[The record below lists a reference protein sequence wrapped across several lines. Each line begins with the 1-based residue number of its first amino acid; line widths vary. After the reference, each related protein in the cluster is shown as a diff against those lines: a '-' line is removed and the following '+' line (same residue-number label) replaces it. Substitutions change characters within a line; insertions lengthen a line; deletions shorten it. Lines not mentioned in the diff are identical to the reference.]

1 MPYEVLDIKIRDD
14 GTRVVTS
21 RLVKMGDAGARAGQ
35 RVQRSMKS
43 IGEEA
48 NVLSRQIFIV
58 RRALTTLF
66 AATGVSA
73 ATRMVNEFTNMNNQ
87 LRTVTRNEEQLIQRR
102 KELLAISKDS
112 LTPFK
117 AINELYARTKRAS
130 KELGYSDKEL
140 LKFTKALAQ
149 ETTLSGATT
158 YEAENAIRQLTQGMG
173 AAGLKGEELRSVLEQ
188 LPTVAKRIA
197 DGLGV
202 SVGALRELG
211 AAGKISGKDV
221 IEAML
226 NSADEIEAS
235 FKDVVIA
242 PERAFEILKDQIRE
256 YVGETDRALGIS
268 QSFSRLMLEIAA
280 NVGGVVRDAFT
291 LATTAS
297 LVYVGW
303 LTKAAIASKAV
314 TAATTEQAA
323 ATTALAAAQRS
334 AAAAGTT
341 QVAANAAAGGLFTRM
356 AAGVGSFLGVL
367 NRTLGRRVGLLLL
380 VGTFIELNREINE
393 MTGNTSG
400 LPGIFRLLAIQMRK
414 LGSEIARVV
423 SDFGEFLN
431 KYIPFLD
438 FLQHLPSFK
447 ELGDAIGITSLERD
461 PAIQAEARKRALE
474 SLAKDPFLSAQ
485 AATQLNRG
493 RPADQQISPD
503 SITAQQ
509 LDLLE
514 SQRLPPFFAPN
525 RPSIEGQGTT
535 KLREELKVQLEIVV
549 QDVLAQHER
558 ATGTTSFTE
567 AGVRQAF
574 EEEKILERKLELQQQ
589 IKDTLLQIREISVQS
604 PDADPSVTEA
614 FDQQADSILRV
625 MESLGDSSNIE
636 VSKQA
641 IAQYRDILAS
651 LTPELDKLDK
661 VTALQDATNAKTE
674 ELKKNLESS
683 YAALEEQTKD
693 LTDEQKATALAGAQ
707 DTINA
712 ATQLLEQAAERL
724 KVSIAGAFAN
734 VLTQIN
740 AAAKTAATA
749 SGNKAAAPPPLPGS
763 ITPQAGSGTAID
775 EITQLNTQLDAAN
788 QKLYQLQQQGVQS
801 FGSLG
806 SAGQRAGDQIN
817 NIFTNAFSSLEDA
830 LVQFVTTGKLDF
842 KQLINAM
849 LADLARLVIRMLI
862 IQPLMGFFGGFFG
875 GFGFSGGGFLGDL
888 TTPSFGAAL
897 PGFAMG
903 GLVDDPFAN
912 VPRFAGGGRVSG
924 PGTGVSD
931 SVPALLSRKEFVVN
945 AAATSRNLPALR
957 TLNRTGDLPS
967 GGATVN
973 FAPNTVINVSGGQ
986 DGAKQGRNAAR
997 EFNAMIEAKFNELI
1011 RREKRSGGALSSTTQ
1026 DLY

>member
-21 RLVKMGDAGARAGQ
+21 RLVKMGEAGARAGT
-35 RVQRSMKS
+35 RVQRSMKGMS
-43 IGEEA
+43 EEA
-48 NVLSRQIFIV
+48 NILSRQIFLV
-58 RRALTTLF
+58 RRAFTTLF
-66 AATGVSA
+66 AATGLSA

-112 LTPFK
+112 LAPFR

-130 KELGYSDKEL
+130 KDLGYSDKEL

-226 NSADEIEAS
+226 NSADEIESS
-235 FKDVVIA
+235 FKNVVIA

-334 AAAAGTT
+334 AAAAGTS
-341 QVAANAAAGGLFTRM
+341 QVAANAAAGGLFARM
-356 AAGVGSFLGVL
+356 AQGMGSFLSML
-367 NRTLGRRVGLLLL
+367 NRTLGRRIALVLL
-380 VGTFIELNREINE
+380 VGTFFQLNREINK

-400 LPGIFRLLAIQMRK
+400 LPGIFRLLAIQLRK
-414 LGSEIARVV
+414 LGSEISRIVG
-423 SDFGEFLN
+423 DFGEFLDR
-431 KYIPFLD
+431 YIPFLK
-438 FLQHLPSFK
+438 FLEKLPSFK
-447 ELGDAIGITSLERD
+447 ELADAVGIRKLEED
-461 PAIQAEARKRALE
+461 PAIQAEARRRALQE
-474 SLAKDPFLSAQ
+474 LTKDPFLSAE
-485 AATQLNRG
+485 AAVQLNRG
-493 RPADQQISPD
+493 KSGADLVSPD
-503 SITAQQ
+503 SITASQ

-514 SQRLPPFFAPN
+514 SQKLPPFYAAG
-525 RPSIEGQGTT
+525 RPSIEGRGAGA
-535 KLREELKVQLEIVV
+535 LREEIQRQIDIVV
-549 QDVLAQHER
+549 QDELAKFAE

-567 AGVRQAF
+567 AGVKQAF
-574 EEEKILERKLELQQQ
+574 EEEAVLERKLDLQNQ
-589 IKDTLLQIREISVQS
+589 IKDTLLQIRAISAENPEGVGLAS
-604 PDADPSVTEA
+604 E
-614 FDQQADSILRV
+614 FDKQAESIIRA
-625 MESLGDSSNIE
+625 METLGDSSDLAA
-636 VSKQA
+636 SQQA
-641 IAQYRDILAS
+641 IERYKETLAS
-651 LTPELDKLDK
+651 LTPELEKLEKALALKDQ
-661 VTALQDATNAKTE
+661 TAALQEQLSQT
-674 ELKKNLESS
+674 LEQT
-683 YAALEEQTKD
+683 YAALEEQTKG
-693 LTDEQKATALAGAQ
+693 LTEEQKATALEGAQ
-707 DTINA
+707 DTINT
-712 ATQLLEQAAERL
+712 ATQLLEEAAARL
-724 KVSIAGAFAN
+724 SVSIGAAFAN
-734 VLTQIN
+734 VLSQVN
-740 AAAKTAATA
+740 AAAATA
-749 SGNKAAAPPPLPGS
+749 SQRAGGPAPPPVPEGAVQQGATGGNAIS
-763 ITPQAGSGTAID
+763 DITA
-775 EITQLNTQLDAAN
+775 LNTE
-788 QKLYQLQQQGVQS
+788 LQGTVNRLQAIQTQGVQS

-806 SAGQRAGDQIN
+806 SAGQQAGNQIN

-888 TTPSFGAAL
+888 VTPSFGTAL
-897 PGFAMG
+897 PGFANG

-931 SVPALLSRKEFVVN
+931 SVPALLSRREFVVN

-957 TLNRTGDLPS
+957 TLNRTGELPS
-967 GGATVN
+967 GGAVVN

-1011 RREKRSGGALSSTTQ
+1011 RKEKRSGGALSRTTQ
-1026 DLY
+1026 DLI